1 MPTPISIIGV
11 DESGKGDFFG
21 PLVVASFLA
30 SNTDIPYLKK
40 IGVRDG
46 KRISQNRLLAID
58 TELRERFPH
67 FILAIAPEEYN
78 RRYQEIRNLN
88 KLLAWGHA
96 EAIEALVESQHVDRA
111 ISDKF
116 GKAELIEGELR
127 RRKVDI
133 DIRQLTQGEEI
144 VQVAAA
150 SILARAAFIRAVDSL
165 SDQYGMDIPRGAA
178 AHVDKAGR
186 QFVRIHGIE
195 LLDSV
200 AKRHF
205 KNYGRATKPDLFG

>member
-30 SNTDIPYLKK
+30 SNTDVPYLKE

-67 FILAIAPEEYN
+67 FILAIAPDEYN

-96 EAIEALVESQHVDRA
+96 EAIEALVKSQDVDRA

-178 AHVDKAGR
+178 AHVDQAGR